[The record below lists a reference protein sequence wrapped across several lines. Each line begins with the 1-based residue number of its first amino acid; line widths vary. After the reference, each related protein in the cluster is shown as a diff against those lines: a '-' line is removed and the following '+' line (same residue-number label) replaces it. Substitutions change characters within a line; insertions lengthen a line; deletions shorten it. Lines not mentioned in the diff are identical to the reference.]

1 MGGFPG
7 PAAAVHLARIRHA
20 RSDVEIVEKSEII
33 WKRPWWCFE
42 VLEEFYTAVA
52 GMKQKNLTRKGFC
65 NFFRRWF
72 RTEQDKDRK
81 KTDKHP
87 MVRKAEL

>member
-1 MGGFPG
+1 M
-7 PAAAVHLARIRHA
+7 
-20 RSDVEIVEKSEII
+20 
-33 WKRPWWCFE
+33 
-42 VLEEFYTAVA
+42 LEEFYTAVA